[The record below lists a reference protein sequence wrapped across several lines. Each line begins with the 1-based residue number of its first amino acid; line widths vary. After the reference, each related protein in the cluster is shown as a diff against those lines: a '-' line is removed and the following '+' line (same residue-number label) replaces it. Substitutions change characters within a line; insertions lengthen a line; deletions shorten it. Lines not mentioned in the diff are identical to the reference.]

1 MAKTNKFHVKEIK
14 DEINYTVEEERKD
27 RSPIYWFFKR
37 NIWLIYGIVMFISII
52 ISTIT
57 IYAVSKNLKGST
69 KVEYTDSGVTVTFDE
84 GNNSILNGT
93 PITES
98 YASKLFDG
106 TLANDIN
113 KGVVIRIK
121 ETTFELGTIVYYS
134 DKTVLIKYSNGN
146 YVKVK
151 ALNNDY
157 GIMDDGTIKSGADSK
172 NVSYE
177 YKNNDDLGIKLLYLS
192 DGTVEITKD
201 NLTILLRNEDLT
213 STALEFITNLS
224 GVSVPVSKDN
234 NKIVFSDGK
243 SIKED
248 NYIIVDNVKHYIVKE
263 ENIHDNI
270 KIIYYDNGYAEV
282 IHDDIDILVE
292 KSEHIKYDDNIFE
305 IVGGDKEVNIKD
317 FIDIKDI
324 ELDNKNN
331 TDVEYIVVLEETSDY
346 AKHNVSRRLPT
357 EYIGYRLT
365 VKDNNTVG
373 ILNNNI
379 KDSKDYEGLELKTN
393 TYLLYSGKLSSLEK
407 ADVKIGLWIS
417 YENVTNEYMNSAF
430 IGTLK
435 VYVR

>member
-1 MAKTNKFHVKEIK
+1 MSKTNKFHVKEIK
-14 DEINYTVEEERKD
+14 NEVNYTVEEERKD
-27 RSPIYWFFKR
+27 HSPLYWFFRK
-37 NIWLIYGIVMFISII
+37 NLWIIYGIVMLVSII
-52 ISTIT
+52 ISAIT
-57 IYAVSKNLKGST
+57 IYAVSRNIKEST
-69 KVEYTDSGVTVTFDE
+69 IVEYSDSGVTVTFNE

-106 TLANDIN
+106 TIANDLN
-113 KGVVIRIK
+113 KGVVIRVK
-121 ETTFELGTIVYYS
+121 EATFDLGTIVYYS

-157 GIMDDGTIKSGADSK
+157 GVMEDGTIKSGANSK

-177 YKNNDDLGIKLLYLS
+177 YKNNEKLGIELLYLS
-192 DGTVEITKD
+192 DGTVEITKG
-201 NLTILLRNEDLT
+201 NLTILLRNQDLT
-213 STALEFITNLS
+213 STPLEFYTNLS
-224 GVSVPVSKDN
+224 GVSVPLIKEN
-234 NKIVFSDGK
+234 NKIIFSEG
-243 SIKED
+243 SVKED
-248 NYIIVDNVKHYIVKE
+248 NYIIVNGVKHYPIKE
-263 ENIHDNI
+263 ETIHDNI
-270 KIIYYDNGYAEV
+270 KIIYYDNDYAEV
-282 IHDDIDILVE
+282 IHDEIDLLVE

-305 IVGGDKEVNIKD
+305 IVDGNKQINIKD
-317 FIDIKDI
+317 LIDIKDL

-331 TDVEYIVVLEETSDY
+331 IDVNYVVVLEETSDY

-357 EYIGYRLT
+357 EYINYRLT
-365 VKDNNTVG
+365 VKDNDVTG

-393 TYLLYSGKLSSLEK
+393 TYLLYSGTLSSLEK

-417 YENVTNEYMNSAF
+417 YENITNEYMNSAF

>member
-1 MAKTNKFHVKEIK
+1 MSKTNKFHVKEIK
-14 DEINYTVEEERKD
+14 NEVNYTVEEERKD
-27 RSPIYWFFKR
+27 HSPLYWFFRK
-37 NIWLIYGIVMFISII
+37 NLWIIYGIVMLVSII
-52 ISTIT
+52 ISAIT
-57 IYAVSKNLKGST
+57 IYAVSRNIKEST
-69 KVEYTDSGVTVTFDE
+69 IVEYSDSGVTVTFNE

-106 TLANDIN
+106 TIANDLN
-113 KGVVIRIK
+113 KGVVIRVK
-121 ETTFELGTIVYYS
+121 EATFDLGTIVYYS

-157 GIMDDGTIKSGADSK
+157 GVMEDGTIKSGANSK

-177 YKNNDDLGIKLLYLS
+177 YKNNEKLGIELLYLS
-192 DGTVEITKD
+192 DGTVEITKG
-201 NLTILLRNEDLT
+201 NLTILLRNQDLT
-213 STALEFITNLS
+213 STPLEFYTNLS
-224 GVSVPVSKDN
+224 GVSVPVIKEN
-234 NKIVFSDGK
+234 NKIIFSEG
-243 SIKED
+243 SVKED
-248 NYIIVDNVKHYIVKE
+248 NYIIVNGVKHYPIKE
-263 ENIHDNI
+263 ETIHDNI
-270 KIIYYDNGYAEV
+270 KIIYYDNDYAEV
-282 IHDDIDILVE
+282 IHDEIDLLVE

-305 IVGGDKEVNIKD
+305 IVDGNKQINIKD
-317 FIDIKDI
+317 LIDIKDL

-331 TDVEYIVVLEETSDY
+331 IDVNYVVVLEETSDY

-357 EYIGYRLT
+357 EYINYRLT
-365 VKDNNTVG
+365 VKDNDVTG

-393 TYLLYSGKLSSLEK
+393 TYLLYSGTLSSLEK

-417 YENVTNEYMNSAF
+417 YENITNEYMNSAF